1 MASARLRCCERS
13 FWHCTTMPVGT
24 WVMRIAESVLLMC
37 WPPAPEAR
45 KVSVRRSAGID
56 LDLDLSSISGY
67 TYRLA
72 KLVWRPPEESK
83 GDLRTRRC
91 TPVSVRRKP

>member
-1 MASARLRCCERS
+1 VLRAVVLALHDDAGRHVGDADRRVGLVDVLAAGARGAEG
-13 FWHCTTMPVGT
+13 VGAQVGGLIST
-24 WVMRIAESVLLMC
+24 SIE
-37 WPPAPEAR
+37 
-45 KVSVRRSAGID
+45 
-56 LDLDLSSISGY
+56 SSISGY